1 LLQNHGKRK
10 RLNAVRKQ
18 LKLSP
23 LLPRV
28 QVPVSTRMLEKYGK
42 DTKAGIEGMMKCTI
56 PEVKEVA
63 AEVEKD
69 IIDF

>member
-1 LLQNHGKRK
+1 
-10 RLNAVRKQ
+10 
-18 LKLSP
+18 
-23 LLPRV
+23 
-28 QVPVSTRMLEKYGK
+28 MLEKYGK